1 MHFISVYTPY
11 KHNHEH
17 FWTHFSKKFSELCE
31 RFLVIL
37 ALCATLCQF
46 MQNFYRNQFKVS
58 KMHRNK
64 PFWQYSSLLNL
75 LSHYLGLLPKEI
87 NVAGNNPPLIRVL
100 VRPDTQY
107 IKALS
112 CFCWGRI
119 FLGNYDIIT
128 RVTKNGQ
135 GGFPISISRLE
146 SG

>member
-1 MHFISVYTPY
+1 MPNGHGPHLKKVFKSVVGPY
-11 KHNHEH
+11 ILIV
-17 FWTHFSKKFSELCE
+17 F
-31 RFLVIL
+31 VIFPNVITQ
-37 ALCATLCQF
+37 A
-46 MQNFYRNQFKVS
+46 NFDNLR
-58 KMHRNK
+58 
-64 PFWQYSSLLNL
+64 NL

-100 VRPDTQY
+100 IRPDTQY

-135 GGFPISISRLE
+135 GGFPISIRLE
-146 SG
+146 SAQNNASFFDYLV